1 MIVPGNQNRRR
12 SFLQSPAL
20 QAMIVI
26 VTMITA
32 VILAWWI
39 F

>member
-1 MIVPGNQNRRR
+1 MMVPGNQNRHC

-20 QAMIVI
+20 QSMIVI

-32 VILAWWI
+32 AIFAWWI